1 MVQLYILNVENLK
14 DPLGHLEVLEGLSKE
29 RQEKILRY
37 KQEHSRKQGLG
48 AALLLKHVLNAHGL
62 SMDNITYGK
71 NGKPQIEGLH
81 FNLSH
86 SGDVVICAVSDKEVG
101 CDIEK
106 ISDVKEGI
114 ADRFFTE
121 KEVGYLNSF
130 SIIEKQQEFFRL
142 WTIKESYMKLT
153 GEGMSLPLS
162 GFEVIIGEGIQIY
175 REGQLCPCVIKE
187 YEIEGYKLA
196 VCALEEE
203 FEEVI
208 FI

>member
-1 MVQLYILNVENLK
+1 MVQLYTLNIENLK
-14 DPLGHLEVLEGLSKE
+14 DPLEHSEVLEGLSKE

-48 AALLLKHVLNAHGL
+48 AALLLKEVLEDAGL
-62 SMDNITYGK
+62 SMEDITYGK

-86 SGDVVICAVSDKEVG
+86 SGDMVILAVSDNEVG

-114 ADRFFTE
+114 VDRFFAE
-121 KEVGYLNSF
+121 SEIEYLNKF
-130 SIIEKQQEFFRL
+130 EGIEKQREFFRL

-153 GEGMSLPLS
+153 GEGMSLSLS
-162 GFEVIIGEGIQIY
+162 GFEVLMDERVQIY
-175 REGQLCPCVIKE
+175 REGQLCPCFIKE
-187 YEIEGYKLA
+187 YEIEGYKAA
-196 VCALEEE
+196 VCALEDMC
-203 FEEVI
+203 V
-208 FI
+208 

>member
-1 MVQLYILNVENLK
+1 
-14 DPLGHLEVLEGLSKE
+14 
-29 RQEKILRY
+29 
-37 KQEHSRKQGLG
+37 
-48 AALLLKHVLNAHGL
+48 
-62 SMDNITYGK
+62 
-71 NGKPQIEGLH
+71 
-81 FNLSH
+81 
-86 SGDVVICAVSDKEVG
+86 
-101 CDIEK
+101 
-106 ISDVKEGI
+106 
-114 ADRFFTE
+114 
-121 KEVGYLNSF
+121 
-130 SIIEKQQEFFRL
+130 
-142 WTIKESYMKLT
+142 MKLT